1 MFRIYLTGLINFYF
15 LSPTI
20 TVKNVSELSSTTH
33 HFYNADSCGAVDER
47 SSGGAAGGVNCNG
60 KDVAMETC
68 NANDSDE
75 DVIVD
80 DDDSNKMTNLCSGKK
95 RKYDE
100 TVVSSR

>member
-1 MFRIYLTGLINFYF
+1 MYVHMYMIYFYL
-15 LSPTI
+15 LSPPI

-33 HFYNADSCGAVDER
+33 HFYNADSCGAADER
-47 SSGGAAGGVNCNG
+47 SSGGAATVVNCNG
-60 KDVAMETC
+60 NDVAIETC

-80 DDDSNKMTNLCSGKK
+80 DDDSIKMTNLCSIKK
-95 RKYDE
+95 RKFDE